1 MRFAGGVLLPRRG
14 DLPARVRVLKAM
26 TRHHWPVVR
35 LGQFHDANTRS
46 FVPPLRQAI
55 PSLGIGGGE
64 VGEVFG
70 MQRAVCRLAA
80 VGAVAGAGR
89 RLQPRYLRIVHR
101 HVGYLL
107 NFGQRGEL
115 EWKRLIDSDLHPRGI
130 VEQAHGP
137 EQ

>member
-1 MRFAGGVLLPRRG
+1 MP
-14 DLPARVRVLKAM
+14 
-26 TRHHWPVVR
+26 RHHWPVVR
-35 LGQFHDANTRS
+35 LGQFHDANIRS

-55 PSLGIGGGE
+55 PSPGIGGGE
-64 VGEVFG
+64 VGEVIG

-89 RLQPRYLRIVHR
+89 RLQPRYLQIAHR

-115 EWKRLIDSDLHPRGI
+115 QWKRLIVSDLHPRGM
-130 VEQAHGP
+130 VEKETGGNTNQH
-137 EQ
+137 